1 MTRAEAKRFAGE
13 LGASHFDA
21 TIPVSTRCCTRLRES
36 VRRGPRE
43 RGRGK
48 TCRRQER
55 ARHDGQSR
63 RQSREAQWQEGG
75 RGQEGRQIDQ
85 RSGLPEK
92 RGAADTAGAG
102 ADAADVR
109 RRDRA
114 GQERDRGAA
123 QGRRQ
128 QGDRR
133 RGVISDPAARKL
145 VEWIILRSD
154 HNGANSK
161 RFLAFIAA
169 NPNWPNLAMFRRRAE
184 AMLWVENVK
193 PAQVLAFFDG
203 SPPQSGMGRL
213 VLARALTAQG
223 DTETASALV
232 RETWRNDSLSADVEK
247 QVLERY
253 SEFLTR
259 ADHKARMEKRL
270 AALDHEDALRA
281 ARRLGAADLAI
292 AQARIALTRKAGN
305 TKKLLDAVPA
315 EARRDPGYLFA
326 RAHVLRHD
334 GKLDEAAQVLLSA
347 PRDLAQVHDGE
358 EWWIERRV
366 MSRKLL
372 DLGDARSAYQ
382 VVADAAEPTKEN
394 SRVERHFMAGWIALR
409 YLDDPATATTHFARI
424 QDVSRHPTS
433 LARVALLA
441 RPRGGSARTG
451 RIRRAP
457 STRRRRALRP
467 PITASSR
474 ARNSGFRR
482 SRWQPPPATPD
493 KHAEAERLELVRA
506 LEILYALNERPLVI
520 ALMSGLGNTLDD
532 VGTLSALGELAEQ
545 YHDARGMLHLGK
557 AALARGLP
565 LDYYAFPTVGVPR
578 YSPIGPDI
586 ERAMLFAIIRQESA
600 FDPSDWSSAQ
610 AMGLMQVTPEAGRD
624 TCKRFSCSY
633 DVKRLRHD
641 SPYNL
646 QVGAA
651 ELAGLM
657 QDYRG
662 NYILVFAGYN
672 AGRGRVQEWIATLR
686 RSARPEGRSHRLGR
700 AHPVHGNP
708 QLRAAGDGEP
718 AGLSHALRQ
727 RCAAHHRRRPAARRR
742 RALAAAIAGASR
754 KCTGH
759 SPAFPGKRSDVRV
772 RHCTHFAL
780 VLAPRRA
787 PATAERELRPRR
799 YCCRTSTEA
808 PRPGPVHRPAR
819 RAHGQAV
826 PGRFAGNWC
835 TAVPAPPNRASRA
848 QRAWRSFE
856 P

>member
-1 MTRAEAKRFAGE
+1 MTRRYRSALVAALACASLFAAGLASEAAAKRAGAKSAPAATAKAAGKAAKHAGKKAAAGKSKGGKSTKE
-13 LGASHFDA
+13 AVSQKSVVPQIPLAQGPAPQTPDSEIALVKSAIEALRKGGASKA
-21 TIPVSTRCCTRLRES
+21 TDV
-36 VRRGPRE
+36 
-43 RGRGK
+43 
-48 TCRRQER
+48 
-55 ARHDGQSR
+55 
-63 RQSREAQWQEGG
+63 
-75 RGQEGRQIDQ
+75 
-85 RSGLPEK
+85 
-92 RGAADTAGAG
+92 AAA
-102 ADAADVR
+102 
-109 RRDRA
+109 
-114 GQERDRGAA
+114 
-123 QGRRQ
+123 
-128 QGDRR
+128 
-133 RGVISDPAARKL
+133 ISDPAARKL

-193 PAQVLAFFDG
+193 PAQALAFFDG

-232 RETWRNDSLSADVEK
+232 RETWRSDSLPADVEK

-270 AALDHEDALRA
+270 AALDYEDALRA

-326 RAHVLRHD
+326 RTHVLRHD

-347 PRDLAQVHDGE
+347 PHDLAQVHDGE

-433 LARVALLA
+433 LARMHYWLGRTAEALHRPDQARAEYQAAAGASAAYYGQLA
-441 RPRGGSARTG
+441 RAKLGLP
-451 RIRRAP
+451 
-457 STRRRRALRP
+457 AL
-467 PITASSR
+467 AL
-474 ARNSGFRR
+474 A
-482 SRWQPPPATPD
+482 PPPPKPD

-506 LEILYALNERPLVI
+506 LEILYALNERPLAI
-520 ALMSGLGNTLDD
+520 ALMSGLGSTLDD

-545 YHDARGMLHLGK
+545 FHDARGMLHLGK

-578 YSPIGPDI
+578 YSPISPDI

-641 SPYNL
+641 LPYNL

-657 QDYRG
+657 QDYRS

-672 AGRGRVQEWIATLR
+672 AGRGRVQEWIATFGDPRNPKVDPIDWVERIPFMETRNYVQRVMENLQVYRTRFGNDAPLTVDADLR
-686 RSARPEGRSHRLGR
+686 RDA
-700 AHPVHGNP
+700 
-708 QLRAAGDGEP
+708 
-718 AGLSHALRQ
+718 
-727 RCAAHHRRRPAARRR
+727 AAH
-742 RALAAAIAGASR
+742 
-754 KCTGH
+754 
-759 SPAFPGKRSDVRV
+759 
-772 RHCTHFAL
+772 
-780 VLAPRRA
+780 
-787 PATAERELRPRR
+787 
-799 YCCRTSTEA
+799 
-808 PRPGPVHRPAR
+808 
-819 RAHGQAV
+819 
-826 PGRFAGNWC
+826 
-835 TAVPAPPNRASRA
+835 
-848 QRAWRSFE
+848 
-856 P
+856 